1 MKEKNSHNSFCL
13 MAQEI
18 NPAFIFQNKILNFY
32 CGHVL
37 QWMLCQEGIRFRSF
51 VWSWKCPKSF
61 LQSPKSRFQQFKLC
75 WWFLGVE
82 FTFWDGRVRSV
93 NSEVAPRG
101 GSLFMNSVEFLSRHL
116 APSWW
121 PRPSGAPTTIISP
134 LESTPNR
141 TLRSSKSLR
150 AAFGLLASLSS
161 THAWLFWSTSWE
173 KFQAK
178 KHL

>member
-1 MKEKNSHNSFCL
+1 MCCSGCCARKELGFEVLFEVENVRNPFYKALNPDFNNSNC
-13 MAQEI
+13 
-18 NPAFIFQNKILNFY
+18 
-32 CGHVL
+32 VDD
-37 QWMLCQEGIRFRSF
+37 
-51 VWSWKCPKSF
+51 
-61 LQSPKSRFQQFKLC
+61 
-75 WWFLGVE
+75 FLGVE
-82 FTFWDGRVRSV
+82 ITFWDGRVRSV
-93 NSEVAPRG
+93 NSEVAPRS

-116 APSWW
+116 ASSWW

-161 THAWLFWSTSWE
+161 THAWLFWSMSWE